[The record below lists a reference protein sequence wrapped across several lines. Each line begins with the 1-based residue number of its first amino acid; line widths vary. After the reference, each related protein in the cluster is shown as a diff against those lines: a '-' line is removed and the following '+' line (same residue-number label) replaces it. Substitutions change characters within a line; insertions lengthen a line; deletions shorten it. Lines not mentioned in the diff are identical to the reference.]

1 MSIQGD
7 IATEVTVK
15 EVVKEIDRLIIKY
28 KHSPEAMKALKEA
41 GRFALTQFDY
51 TTPAWAHTFAAKFRE

>member
-1 MSIQGD
+1 MSMIGD
-7 IATEVTVK
+7 IATEATV
-15 EVVKEIDRLIIKY
+15 EEFVKEIDRLIIK
-28 KHSPEAMKALKEA
+28 HRDSPEAMKALKEA

>member
-1 MSIQGD
+1 MSMQGD
-7 IATEVTVK
+7 IATEMTVE
-15 EVVKEIDRLIIKY
+15 EVVKEIDRLINY

-51 TTPAWAHTFAAKFRE
+51 TTPAWAYTFAAKFRE

>member
-1 MSIQGD
+1 MSMIGD
-7 IATEVTVK
+7 IAIEATV
-15 EVVKEIDRLIIKY
+15 EDFVKEIDRLIINY

-51 TTPAWAHTFAAKFRE
+51 TTPAWAYAFAAKFRE